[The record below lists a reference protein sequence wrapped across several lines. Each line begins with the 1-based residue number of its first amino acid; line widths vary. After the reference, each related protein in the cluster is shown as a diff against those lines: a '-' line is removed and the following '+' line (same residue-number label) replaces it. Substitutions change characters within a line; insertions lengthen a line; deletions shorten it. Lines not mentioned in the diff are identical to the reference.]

1 MAVTK
6 EILRDEACKG
16 FFGAAIGRFNIRCCA
31 VGEFFVYENKQMLF
45 NTYLVGFESFDQ
57 AYEALFDYLK
67 ARVR

>member
-1 MAVTK
+1 MTK
-6 EILRDEACKG
+6 EDLRDAAEQG
-16 FFGAAIGRFNIRCCA
+16 FYGATIGRFNIRCCA

-67 ARVR
+67 ARVRLW